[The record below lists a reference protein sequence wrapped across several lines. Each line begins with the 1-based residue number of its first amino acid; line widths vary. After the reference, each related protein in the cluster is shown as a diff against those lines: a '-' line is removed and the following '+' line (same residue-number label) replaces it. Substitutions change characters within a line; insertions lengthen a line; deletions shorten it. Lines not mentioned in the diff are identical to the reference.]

1 MLHAMRWSWVGLV
14 AVVLACAGTRPE
26 LEPSGPANEGNWM
39 FRVVDPQGHPVS
51 GAQVNVWR
59 ADLPQDSALTGTTDA
74 QGTGRVALKP
84 GRYAAEVQARGFVT
98 AFRTDIRIA
107 PESKPRMELSLVR
120 TVPLSGR
127 VVDAEGNPLNSVWL
141 RFVSSSVATPLVQT
155 SSDTQGRFT
164 FQGVAAGE
172 GLLYASKA
180 DWSWRRLKVVTPQP
194 ELTVVMGRYSSLLVR
209 VIDAEGRGVPNASS
223 FVTPVDRRLVLSHE
237 FEQTPEGRVFLRLE
251 TQRYRVR
258 AFARAAGCEWERTVD
273 VDVLP
278 GKKAE
283 VTVSFGGIAS
293 AGPWTGRAVTP
304 NGKPLAGMQLR
315 ATALESPEGRDLMGS
330 CRTMTGPDGYFELSH
345 PLARPHKL
353 ELVSMDGLHQK
364 VGVAEQ
370 DPSGPNGGPVVFQS
384 PGTLLG
390 RVLQP
395 DGQPLKEYSLQ
406 GYPVAHREGRFAWT
420 PDTSRPYSLF
430 IWARGMAPVRLR
442 VEARANEE
450 RTLPDITLDPGHTLV
465 GQVLHEDGRT
475 GVPNARVDWVDP
487 ADLEGPRDEHGFKHE
502 ADMAGRFHVE
512 HLPHRPLFLRV
523 NQEQGGTALYEVGA
537 HEDQV
542 ELRLI
547 ADGVLQGFVTD
558 GAHVPLAG
566 VTVRAH
572 CEAGLD
578 TRTTT
583 DDAGHYVLRV
593 PGDRECFVH
602 VSDEPLRDA
611 QWPRPAPLS
620 FSPQPVSLSP
630 HERERRDFVP
640 RNGGGA
646 LQVHFPEPRER
657 LETFLVPGHVDMPKT
672 YGALRILQRSAFTS
686 DPAARK
692 WPPEDPDVRGPYHWR
707 VDFDFSHL
715 PPGRYTFFAVD
726 GWFGPSVLRVPVD
739 VKQGETKSLRLGFP
753 ADSGGTPL
761 VP

>member
-1 MLHAMRWSWVGLV
+1 MRWSWVGLV

-26 LEPSGPANEGNWM
+26 LETPGPAQDMTWM
-39 FRVVDPQGHPVS
+39 FRIVDPEGQPVS
-51 GAQVNVWR
+51 GARVNVWR
-59 ADLPQDSALTGTTDA
+59 ADLSQDSALPGMTDA

-84 GRYAAEVQARGFVT
+84 GRYVAEVQARGFVT
-98 AFRTDIRIA
+98 AFHTDIRIA
-107 PESKPRMELSLVR
+107 PESKPRMELSLAR
-120 TVPLSGR
+120 TVPLPGR
-127 VVDAEGNPLNSVWL
+127 VVDTEGKPLNSVWL
-141 RFVSSSVATPLVQT
+141 RFVSSTVATPLVQT

-164 FQGVAAGE
+164 FEGVAAGE

-194 ELTVVMGRYSSLLVR
+194 EITIVMGLRSSLLVR
-209 VIDAEGRGVPNASS
+209 VVDTQGRVVQNTRSS
-223 FVTPVDRRLVLSHE
+223 VEPIDRRAGFSYVS
-237 FEQTPEGRVFLRLE
+237 EQTPEGTRHLRLPA
-251 TQRYRVR
+251 QRYRVS
-258 AFARAAGCEWERTVD
+258 ASYAPSAGCHWDRTVD
-273 VDVLP
+273 VDVPP
-278 GKKAE
+278 GQQAE
-283 VTVSFGGIAS
+283 VTVSFEGIAS
-293 AGPWTGRAVTP
+293 AGPWTGRAVTAD
-304 NGKPLAGMQLR
+304 GKPLAGMQLR
-315 ATALESPEGRDLMGS
+315 ATALESPEGRDLMDR
-330 CRTMTGPDGYFELSH
+330 CRTRTGPDGYFELSH

-370 DPSGPNGGPVVFQS
+370 APSGPNGGPVVFQS

-395 DGQPLKEYSLQ
+395 DGQPLKEFSLQ
-406 GYPVAHREGRFAWT
+406 GYPVAHHEGRFAWT
-420 PDTSRPYSLF
+420 PDASRPSALF
-430 IWARGMAPVRLR
+430 IGAQGMAPFRLR

-450 RTLPDITLDPGHTLV
+450 RTLPDITLDPGHTVV
-465 GQVLHEDGRT
+465 GQVLHEDGQT

-487 ADLEGPRDEHGFKHE
+487 ADLEGPRDEHGFMHE
-502 ADMAGRFHVE
+502 ADKAGRFHLK
-512 HLPHRPLFLRV
+512 HLPLRPLFLRV
-523 NQEQGGTALYEVGA
+523 NEEQGGTALYEVGA
-537 HEDQV
+537 HEDSV
-542 ELRLI
+542 ELRLT
-547 ADGVLQGFVTD
+547 ADGELQGVVTD
-558 GAHVPLAG
+558 GARVPLAG
-566 VTVRAH
+566 VTVRAR

-611 QWPRPAPLS
+611 SWPRPAPRV

-640 RNGGGA
+640 RSAGGA

-672 YGALRILQRSAFTS
+672 YAALRILQRSAFTS

-692 WPPEDPDVRGPYHWR
+692 WPPEDPDVPGPYHWR

-739 VKQGETKSLRLGFP
+739 VKQGEAKSLRLGFP